1 MCTKGLM
8 DSFRLYI
15 LGHFIPHT
23 VTQSTVQTSMC
34 EMENCI

>member
-8 DSFRLYI
+8 DSFLLYT
-15 LGHFIPHT
+15 LGHFIPQT

-34 EMENCI
+34 KMETCL